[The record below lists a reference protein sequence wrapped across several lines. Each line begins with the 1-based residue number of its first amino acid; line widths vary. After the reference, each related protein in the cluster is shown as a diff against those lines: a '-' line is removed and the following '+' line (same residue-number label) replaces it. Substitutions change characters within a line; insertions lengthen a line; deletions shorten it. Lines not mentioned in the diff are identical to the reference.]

1 MLDVMELYTNCL
13 RPLSKDKLL
22 IFGSGPLKNI
32 LKQWYR
38 LRASIGT
45 LL

>member
-1 MLDVMELYTNCL
+1 MLDIMELYTNYL
-13 RPLSKDKLL
+13 RSLSKDKLL
-22 IFGSGPLKNI
+22 IFGSGLLKNA
-32 LKQWYR
+32 LRQWYW